1 MSSFTEAT
9 AIDTGER
16 RNGRKLFRYAEGFRF
31 DIGYLGS
38 GLSVTVPPGFVTDGP
53 TVPAWLARIL
63 PMHTIAKSAAVHDLL
78 REDLRFSKLEGD
90 AVFLTAMA
98 AEGAPVWLRE
108 LAFVAVRLNQ
118 SRARAR

>member
-1 MSSFTEAT
+1 MSSFTEAL

-16 RNGRKLFRYAEGFRF
+16 RNGRKLFRYPQGFRF

-98 AEGAPVWLRE
+98 AEGAPAWLRE